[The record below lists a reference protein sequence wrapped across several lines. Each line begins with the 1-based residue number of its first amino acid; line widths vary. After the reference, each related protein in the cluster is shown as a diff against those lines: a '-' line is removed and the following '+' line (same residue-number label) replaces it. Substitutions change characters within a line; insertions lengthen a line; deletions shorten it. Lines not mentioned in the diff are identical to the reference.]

1 MFRIL
6 TLTFPPRS
14 TQRWLSGT
22 ALDLEARDP
31 GFETLWLQII
41 IFPNLGG
48 ASQGNRDVT

>member
-1 MFRIL
+1 MT
-6 TLTFPPRS
+6 TLLHVLHFG
-14 TQRWLSGT
+14 GT